1 MHWLHLLNFSPL
13 CLFKCKLKWPNR
25 EEVNSHWLHLFRFLH
40 CAFSNESSNGLFEKM
55 HSHIDCI
62 FLIQSHCQSFPSRLS
77 NLRLS
82 NQSHNLQEF
91 VPMPQLVVICP
102 NGCFKLSQILWLTK
116 CNFCMANFHFFM
128 INVGVADV
136 PKMGVAD
143 VWEASVI
150 HNHWR
155 FKWFIF
161 IDLEVLSL
169 QSLVGRFCD
178 NWIQINAIQ
187 VIL

>member
-1 MHWLHLLNFSPL
+1 VHWLHLLNFSPL

-102 NGCFKLSQILWLTK
+102 NGCFKLSQIYDWQSVTFAWQTFTFSWL
-116 CNFCMANFHFFM
+116 MSGWQM
-128 INVGVADV
+128 
-136 PKMGVAD
+136 
-143 VWEASVI
+143 SQ
-150 HNHWR
+150 
-155 FKWFIF
+155 KWGWQMS
-161 IDLEVLSL
+161 E
-169 QSLVGRFCD
+169 R
-178 NWIQINAIQ
+178 Q
-187 VIL
+187 V